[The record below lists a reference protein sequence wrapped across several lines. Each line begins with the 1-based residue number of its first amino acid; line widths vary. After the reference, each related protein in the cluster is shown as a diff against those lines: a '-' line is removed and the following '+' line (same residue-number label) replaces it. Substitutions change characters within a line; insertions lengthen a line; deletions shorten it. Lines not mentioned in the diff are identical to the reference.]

1 MLLERDRKTRQAPLL
16 TAPFLLA
23 LATWLVLNEQRMNV
37 LLVLRRKRTLFR
49 SKPGA
54 MAAVAAAPKVRTQ
67 YQKVRTQSW
76 P

>member
-23 LATWLVLNEQRMNV
+23 SVLNEQRMNV

-49 SKPGA
+49 SKPE
-54 MAAVAAAPKVRTQ
+54 
-67 YQKVRTQSW
+67 
-76 P
+76 